1 MIKAALILCGLI
13 ATIAARMRKPSP
25 NGTSKNSY
33 TRYLRVGTPAVIPVK
48 GEYGFINV
56 NADGD
61 DFFYLLYRTADNN
74 QTAPLLIWLS
84 GGPGC
89 ASTMAMLYENGPN
102 MIDNVTHQAVP
113 NPYSWNQKANLLFID
128 QPLGTG
134 FGHSSQRNMAVT
146 EEDVRTTFLQ
156 FMIGFYQKHPEFVGR
171 KLFISGESYA
181 GHYVPAVS
189 NKLFLYQNN
198 YFNLQGVAIGNGWT
212 SPQYQEVPYAD
223 FALNHSAIT
232 GVTQQK
238 YDQLKPLF
246 ELCEKLY
253 LQNPVMYQM
262 YSEAFCDWPFG
273 EIIID
278 PETQDYKF
286 SIYNINEPCLSDDC
300 LDLTDQLNWLS
311 SPEVINEFGV
321 DHPYVDCSDPV
332 YNILTRIDMR
342 TDAAPYLKPLLE
354 AGLKVLAYN
363 GDQDFICNYLSGVAW
378 TNNLVWKYQ
387 AEFNQAPQVQYNML
401 DGTPVGIMK
410 TYQNF
415 QFLQVFGA
423 GHMVPTDRPKQSLF
437 MINQFLGYGS

>member
-1 MIKAALILCGLI
+1 MTGL
-13 ATIAARMRKPSP
+13 
-25 NGTSKNSY
+25 
-33 TRYLRVGTPAVIPVK
+33 
-48 GEYGFINV
+48 
-56 NADGD
+56 
-61 DFFYLLYRTADNN
+61 
-74 QTAPLLIWLS
+74 
-84 GGPGC
+84 
-89 ASTMAMLYENGPN
+89 
-102 MIDNVTHQAVP
+102 
-113 NPYSWNQKANLLFID
+113 
-128 QPLGTG
+128 
-134 FGHSSQRNMAVT
+134 
-146 EEDVRTTFLQ
+146 
-156 FMIGFYQKHPEFVGR
+156 
-171 KLFISGESYA
+171 
-181 GHYVPAVS
+181 
-189 NKLFLYQNN
+189 
-198 YFNLQGVAIGNGWT
+198 
-212 SPQYQEVPYAD
+212 
-223 FALNHSAIT
+223 
-232 GVTQQK
+232 
-238 YDQLKPLF
+238 
-246 ELCEKLY
+246 
-253 LQNPVMYQM
+253 
-262 YSEAFCDWPFG
+262 FG

-278 PETQDYKF
+278 PETQNYKF
-286 SIYNINEPCLSDDC
+286 SVYNINEPCLSDDC